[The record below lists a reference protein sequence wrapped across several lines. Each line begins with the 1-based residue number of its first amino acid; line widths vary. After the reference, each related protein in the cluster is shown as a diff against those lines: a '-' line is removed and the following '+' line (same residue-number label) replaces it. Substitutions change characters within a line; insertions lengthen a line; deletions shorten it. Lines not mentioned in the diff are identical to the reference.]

1 MSTPQDDLEQALGG
15 VPAPYRK
22 RLAAAHTK
30 MKAAHRAREYDA
42 CGVQAG
48 KICESMIRYLQQE
61 LLGSSTP
68 FGTTLPNFSVL
79 CADMEKTPKTAGPEA
94 LRILIPRALNF
105 VYTMRN
111 KRGMGHEG
119 EEVDPHEADASA
131 VVALANWCVAE
142 LIRVTSTLPME
153 DAQRV
158 VDALAERELPVVWSG
173 AGRKRVLDPKM
184 SRRDQVLTLLYSQ
197 LEEATPVEDLC
208 EWVEAPRL
216 DLFKARIIEPMH
228 ADRLVEY
235 DRDTA
240 TVVLLPPGVAAAE
253 SLLGG

>member
-1 MSTPQDDLEQALGG
+1 MSTPQAALELALAGG
-15 VPAPYRK
+15 PAPYRR
-22 RLAAAHTK
+22 RLATAHTK

-61 LLGSSTP
+61 LLGSATP
-68 FGTTLPNFSVL
+68 FGTTLPNFSDL
-79 CADMEKTPKTAGPEA
+79 CRSMEQTPKAAGPEE
-94 LRILIPRALNF
+94 LRVLIPRALNF

-111 KRGMGHEG
+111 KRGLGHEG
-119 EEVDPHEADASA
+119 EEVSPHEGDASA

-173 AGRKRVLDPKM
+173 AGRKRVLNPNLP
-184 SRRDQVLTLLYSQ
+184 RRDQVLTLLYS
-197 LEEATPVEDLC
+197 EPDEATPIEDLC
-208 EWVEAPRL
+208 AWVEAPRL
-216 DLFKARIIEPMH
+216 DFFRTRVILSMHKA
-228 ADRLVEY
+228 RLVEY
-235 DRDTA
+235 DRDTE
-240 TVVLLPPGVAAAE
+240 TVILLPPGVSAAE
-253 SLLGG
+253 ALLGE

>member
-1 MSTPQDDLEQALGG
+1 MSTPQADLEQAMGG
-15 VPAPYRK
+15 VPALYRT
-22 RLAAAHTK
+22 RLAKAHTK
-30 MKAAHRAREYDA
+30 MKAAHRAHEYDS

-48 KICESMIRYLQQE
+48 KICETLIRYLQHA
-61 LLGSSTP
+61 LLGSTTP
-68 FGTTLPNFSVL
+68 FGTPLPNFSDL
-79 CADMEKTPKTAGPEA
+79 CKDMEKTPKAAGPEE

-173 AGRKRVLDPKM
+173 AGRKRVLDPRM
-184 SRRDQVLTLLYSQ
+184 SRRDQVLTLLYS
-197 LEEATPVEDLC
+197 EPDEATPIEDLC
-208 EWVEAPRL
+208 AWVEAPRL
-216 DLFKARIIEPMH
+216 DHFRTRVIVPMH
-228 ADRLVEY
+228 AERLVEY
-235 DRDTA
+235 DRETE
-240 TVVLLPPGVAAAE
+240 TVMLLPPGIADVE
-253 SLLGG
+253 TLLSG

>member
-1 MSTPQDDLEQALGG
+1 MSTAQAELEQALGG
-15 VPAPYRK
+15 VPAAYRK
-22 RLAAAHTK
+22 RLANAHTK
-30 MKAAHRAREYDA
+30 MKVAHRAHEYDS

-48 KICESMIRYLQQE
+48 KICETLIRYLQHE
-61 LLGSSTP
+61 LIGSATP
-68 FGTTLPNFSVL
+68 FGTSLSNFSDL
-79 CADMEKTPKTAGPEA
+79 CKSMERVPRTAGPEEF
-94 LRILIPRALNF
+94 RVLIPRALNF

-173 AGRKRVLDPKM
+173 AGRKRVLDPQM
-184 SRRDQVLTLLYSQ
+184 SRKDQVLTLLYS
-197 LEEATPVEDLC
+197 EPDEATPVEDLC
-208 EWVEAPRL
+208 AWVEAPRL
-216 DLFKARIIEPMH
+216 DNFKTRVIAPMH
-228 ADRLVEY
+228 AQRIVEY
-235 DRDTA
+235 DRETE
-240 TVVLLPPGVAAAE
+240 TVMLLPPGIAAAE
-253 SLLGG
+253 TLLGG

>member
-1 MSTPQDDLEQALGG
+1 MSTPQAELELALSG
-15 VPAPYRK
+15 VHAPYRK
-22 RLAAAHTK
+22 RIATAHTK

-48 KICESMIRYLQQE
+48 KICESIVRYLQQE
-61 LLGSSTP
+61 LLSSATP
-68 FGTTLPNFSVL
+68 FGTTLPNFSDL
-79 CADMEKTPKTAGPEA
+79 CRSFEQTPKVAGPEE
-94 LRILIPRALNF
+94 LRVLIPRALNF

-119 EEVDPHEADASA
+119 EEVSPHEADASA

-173 AGRKRVLDPKM
+173 AGRKRVLNPNLPRK
-184 SRRDQVLTLLYSQ
+184 SQVLTLLYS
-197 LEEATPVEDLC
+197 EPDEATPIEDLC
-208 EWVEAPRL
+208 AWVEAPRL
-216 DLFKARIIEPMH
+216 DLFRTRVILPMH
-228 ADRLVEY
+228 KERLVEY
-235 DRDTA
+235 DRSTE
-240 TVVLLPPGVAAAE
+240 TVVLLPPGASAAE
-253 SLLGG
+253 ALLGE